1 MGACG
6 QIRDFLTLS
15 LSHYHCSII
24 PEECQYFSESNGY
37 GDQYYSPNAIDT
49 GRSGAAVCLIPRGR
63 DRASVKQ
70 LLEHNCPQLRSRGEG
85 VRRRRH
91 QRRKGGTF
99 K

>member
-1 MGACG
+1 MDASSF
-6 QIRDFLTLS
+6 DLLTS
-15 LSHYHCSII
+15 LFGKTPYHCSII

-37 GDQYYSPNAIDT
+37 ADQYYSPNSIDT
-49 GRSGAAVCLIPRGR
+49 GRSSSAVCLIPRGR

-70 LLEHNCPQLRSRGEG
+70 LLEHNCPQLRSRGDG